1 MSPLSTMS
9 INILCWWTRKDTF
22 LAPVLIGSDIWL
34 FSIHQMVGGASHHCG
49 PPKIEE
55 WANVCYFLD
64 SYHLEG
70 HTLMHLWL
78 VVLKGCL
85 TQISEIWNLMFLP
98 TQIVET
104 SHHSQNLSF
113 LQLHEVWWSRKNWQ
127 AWHPLLPPG
136 SSLILLRKSDWGWQ
150 HIVAFLSSNWIFHL
164 SKFKMGDSRNC
175 FLWVDFR
182 QSFSQQRAV
191 TIIYPPFNISVD
203 AESWMRAAA
212 KEGQR
217 KITIFSSPPIPA
229 CTKLY
234 VIMYATVWRSAA
246 SGAHE
251 MTI

>member
-1 MSPLSTMS
+1 M
-9 INILCWWTRKDTF
+9 NF
-22 LAPVLIGSDIWL
+22 
-34 FSIHQMVGGASHHCG
+34 
-49 PPKIEE
+49 
-55 WANVCYFLD
+55 
-64 SYHLEG
+64 
-70 HTLMHLWL
+70 
-78 VVLKGCL
+78 
-85 TQISEIWNLMFLP
+85 MFLP

-150 HIVAFLSSNWIFHL
+150 HIVAFLSSNWIYHL

-191 TIIYPPFNISVD
+191 TIIYPPFNISVA

-212 KEGQR
+212 KEGQK
-217 KITIFSSPPIPA
+217 KITIFSSPPPHPCMHPTLCNHVCNSLTISGIRCTRNDNIKGLGRVAQPA
-229 CTKLY
+229 KSLFKYELQELCRRLIECRAAHSISVTFSD
-234 VIMYATVWRSAA
+234 ATPPLQ
-246 SGAHE
+246 SGAK
-251 MTI
+251 T